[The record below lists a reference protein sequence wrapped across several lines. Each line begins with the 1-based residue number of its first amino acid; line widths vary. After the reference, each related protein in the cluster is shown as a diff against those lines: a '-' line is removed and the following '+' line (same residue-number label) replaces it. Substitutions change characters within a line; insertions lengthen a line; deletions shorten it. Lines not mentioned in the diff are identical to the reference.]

1 MDREERTPES
11 GRIEGAGQGVHPKE
25 SVLEQNEVDLLG
37 QVCPYPVVNL
47 IREVLNM
54 ASGETA
60 RFCVDDPLALKSVP
74 EELEEYDDLH
84 VEIRP
89 KDGHWEIEVHR
100 D

>member
-1 MDREERTPES
+1 M
-11 GRIEGAGQGVHPKE
+11 EGK
-25 SVLEQNEVDLLG
+25 EVDLLG

-47 IREVLNM
+47 IREVLEM
-54 ASGETA
+54 PSGTTA

-89 KDGHWEIEVHR
+89 KGEHWEIEVRR